1 MVLAA
6 CAMTCLT
13 GSIAAAPRTILAS
26 GKLAAVSWPYVPGS
40 VIPIRVEG
48 LPTPYRAALV
58 GPGELL
64 GGGYYDV
71 PDNAL
76 PGSSLLVAGN
86 AAGLAARTLR
96 LGTIPDARR
105 PLLAVVS
112 YDDGIVFQ
120 DPQTFAVRGVL
131 ATGGTPTDAAI
142 DRSGRIAAPDTQG
155 TTVTIAGLMPWS
167 VSHVGGVPF
176 GDDVAIDDRTHAV
189 FITNRDVNGRGALSR
204 IAPNASVSRVV
215 TGTTAEGIAIDERR
229 QIVYVAN
236 VNDGTI
242 AAVDARTMR
251 VVRRIRAVARVF
263 SLALSPDG
271 SRLFAVSN
279 QSASSPFGAPGS
291 AVAIDVSRKHPR
303 IVARSSH
310 LTFPIGTVLDP
321 ATHTLFVTDES
332 LDLIYV
338 LDARTLRQ
346 ERTPVRT
353 CHTPW
358 KPSLDESSQR
368 LYVPCARANEVDAF
382 DARTMRRIAGAPFKT
397 GGYPLAV
404 AIWHPPAKV
413 VRRPSAY

>member
-1 MVLAA
+1 MV
-6 CAMTCLT
+6 CLT
-13 GSIAAAPRTILAS
+13 GSIAAAPRATLAS
-26 GKLAAVSWPYVPGS
+26 GKLTAVSWPYVPGS
-40 VIPIRVEG
+40 VIPIRVDG
-48 LPTPYRAALV
+48 LPAPYRAVLV

-71 PDNAL
+71 PDNAP

-86 AAGLAARTLR
+86 AAGLAARTIR

-112 YDDGIVFQ
+112 YDDGIVFH
-120 DPQTFAVRGVL
+120 DPRTFAVRGVL
-131 ATGGTPTDAAI
+131 ATGGTPSDVAV
-142 DRSGRIAAPDTQG
+142 DRRGRIAAPDTQG

-167 VSHVGGVPF
+167 VSHVGGIPF
-176 GDDVAIDDRTHAV
+176 GDDVAIDDTTHAIFV
-189 FITNRDVNGRGALSR
+189 TNRDVNGRGALSR
-204 IAPNASVSRVV
+204 IAPNGSVSRVV

-242 AAVDARTMR
+242 AEVDARTMR
-251 VVRRIRAVARVF
+251 IVRRIPAVARVF
-263 SLALSPDG
+263 SLALSPDD
-271 SRLFAVSN
+271 SHLFAISN
-279 QSASSPFGAPGS
+279 QSASSPFAAPGS
-291 AVAIDVSRKHPR
+291 AIAIDVSQKRPR
-303 IVARSSH
+303 VVARSSH
-310 LTFPIGTVLDP
+310 LTFPIGTVLDA

-338 LDARTLRQ
+338 LDARTLHQQR
-346 ERTPVRT
+346 PPIRT

-368 LYVPCARANEVDAF
+368 LYVPCARSNDVDVL
-382 DARTMRRIAGAPFKT
+382 DARTMQRISGAPFKT

-413 VRRPSAY
+413 TQHRSAY